1 MRTRLPVA
9 ALVAAVAFAAC
20 DDAATTPTVDDRVN
34 ADIAEMAA
42 DAVLEDL
49 SVMRSVVP
57 AGGPFGVPGAMDRGG
72 LERDR
77 NVRFYDADGNL
88 QEAFDEL
95 TTARIEIET
104 TIEGEIE
111 RDRFSASVSRSRDME
126 VSGLLGEETERT
138 FDGSGES
145 EVSRTRVTD
154 DAGTRSYEMESEAEI
169 DDVVRAVDRQAQPW
183 PLSGTITRHVEV
195 EIENGPNGDESRER
209 TTVLTFNG
217 TQFATLTVDGEEF
230 EVDLAARA
238 AERAS
243 RKKGGNP

>member
-1 MRTRLPVA
+1 MERA
-9 ALVAAVAFAAC
+9 
-20 DDAATTPTVDDRVN
+20 
-34 ADIAEMAA
+34 
-42 DAVLEDL
+42 
-49 SVMRSVVP
+49 
-57 AGGPFGVPGAMDRGG
+57 G

-77 NVRFYDADGNL
+77 DVRFYDAEGIEQD
-88 QEAFDEL
+88 AYDAL

-111 RDRFSASVSRSRDME
+111 RDRMSASVSRSRDMT
-126 VSGLLGEETERT
+126 VTGLAGEETERT
-138 FDGSGES
+138 FNGSGES
-145 EVSRTRVTD
+145 EISRTRVTD
-154 DAGTRSYEMESEAEI
+154 DAGTRSYEMESEADI

-183 PLSGTITRHVEV
+183 PLSGTITRHVEI

-217 TQFATLTVDGEEF
+217 TQYATLTVDGEEY

-243 RKKGGNP
+243 RKKGGTP